1 MPWGINRDEL
11 EPTLRR
17 WHPRLAGVVFLD
29 YSAPRGLPLLLGHM
43 IRHIPVIRHEV
54 PSLVHVTIAT
64 TVCRSAVI
72 SNTVVLRATAP
83 VFSVEGRGPA
93 RQRPDRAP
101 RKRHLTS
108 INVPGAG
115 TIGDVFAVATRNAS
129 HGGNLA
135 IAASQVLA
143 KRVAL
148 GMAAALDPLRADHV
162 EFARIIPE
170 KVEAFSAAGMIML
183 QQSNQANGQMTR
195 LASDEVVT
203 TARATMAMAGC
214 ASPAALAAAQGRF
227 ALAWFD
233 RAASNFIAMGML
245 ALSAQDAAMTPIRQM
260 VAANAERLGR

>member
-1 MPWGINRDEL
+1 M
-11 EPTLRR
+11 
-17 WHPRLAGVVFLD
+17 
-29 YSAPRGLPLLLGHM
+29 
-43 IRHIPVIRHEV
+43 
-54 PSLVHVTIAT
+54 
-64 TVCRSAVI
+64 
-72 SNTVVLRATAP
+72 
-83 VFSVEGRGPA
+83 
-93 RQRPDRAP
+93 
-101 RKRHLTS
+101 TS

-129 HGGNLA
+129 RGGNLA